1 MDRRPW
7 EGPSRPGALGPRDL
21 NRSPNRHCGPVA
33 AISAGSSDG
42 NVWVAAVPAGVGES
56 FRLPCT
62 PTEGL
67 RDSAPHP
74 LTASSAAWRGRAQ
87 APQARALVWNTP
99 PTACVAGTGFGP
111 PSLSVHR
118 RNTGVTG
125 AQGGD
130 SRPAAASR
138 PPPPAQPVWGRT
150 GALGRHRDWG
160 ATALEPGEAP
170 QPAAS
175 WLLLGPK
182 AQSGACPHEEPPL
195 WTHSEEMAREGDGA
209 RGRLRVLVQA
219 GLAPPRSP
227 ANESA

>member
-1 MDRRPW
+1 MGGERPRPGGVRGGRVTGDGCCGGARRPGQEGAVDRRPW

-56 FRLPCT
+56 FRLPRT

-118 RNTGVTG
+118 GNTGVTG
-125 AQGGD
+125 GPGRRLSPRGGV
-130 SRPAAASR
+130 
-138 PPPPAQPVWGRT
+138 PPPTPSTASLGTHGR
-150 GALGRHRDWG
+150 
-160 ATALEPGEAP
+160 
-170 QPAAS
+170 
-175 WLLLGPK
+175 
-182 AQSGACPHEEPPL
+182 SG
-195 WTHSEEMAREGDGA
+195 S
-209 RGRLRVLVQA
+209 
-219 GLAPPRSP
+219 SP
-227 ANESA
+227 